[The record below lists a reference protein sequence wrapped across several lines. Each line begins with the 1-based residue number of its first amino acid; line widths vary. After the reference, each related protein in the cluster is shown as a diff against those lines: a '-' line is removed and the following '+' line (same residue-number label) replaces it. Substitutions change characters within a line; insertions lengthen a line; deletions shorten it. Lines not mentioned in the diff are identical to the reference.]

1 MSCVPDEQEIKAEH
15 QRTAGDPDNL
25 RHFMYGRYGVDSLG
39 RFLIGV
45 MFVLIVLSFFIRG
58 WIPQVLIW
66 ALLFYSYF
74 RMFSRN
80 IPKRYAE
87 NQKYLS
93 VSGSVRK
100 FFRIRKK
107 RFDDR
112 GTYRHFTC
120 PKCGQDLRVPKGK
133 GKVRITCPKC
143 RTSFEKEV

>member
-1 MSCVPDEQEIKAEH
+1 MRNFMS
-15 QRTAGDPDNL
+15 RMNDNL